1 MKIPL
6 QLGRPGLA
14 PIGCFPVLLSLLSC
28 GTAADPCRAVH
39 KPPAEAI
46 TASWYG
52 KEHHGRTTASGS
64 IFDEHQLTA
73 AHPTLP
79 LNARI
84 QVTNV
89 ANGKSVEVTV
99 TDRGPGYGRGI
110 DLSEGAAIL
119 LGMRRCGLALVL
131 VTSGRELR

>member
-6 QLGRPGLA
+6 QCARKGLA
-14 PIGCFPVLLSLLSC
+14 PIGCFPVLLTLLSG
-28 GTAADPCRAVH
+28 GTVAGPCRPDG

-52 KEHHGRTTASGS
+52 KEHHGRTTASGR
-64 IFDEHQLTA
+64 IFDERQLTA

-89 ANGKSVEVTV
+89 ANGRSVEVIV

-110 DLSEGAAIL
+110 DLSEGAAIV
-119 LGMRRCGLALVL
+119 LGMRRCGLALVR
-131 VTSGRELR
+131 VTSSRDRP